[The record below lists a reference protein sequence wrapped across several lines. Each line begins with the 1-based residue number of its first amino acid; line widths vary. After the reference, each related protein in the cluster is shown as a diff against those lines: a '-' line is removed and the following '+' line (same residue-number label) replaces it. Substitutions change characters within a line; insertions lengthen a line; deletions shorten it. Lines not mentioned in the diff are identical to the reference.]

1 MPWWAWTW
9 PLAALVMFG
18 TSVFVGLPDPLTM
31 AAGVA
36 LIAAVFAAVYH
47 AEIIAHRVGE
57 PYGTL
62 TLALAVTVIETA
74 LIVSLMLA
82 APGDKSDLARDTVF
96 AAVMIICNGVVGL
109 CLLFGGIRH
118 REQGFQLESA
128 LAALA
133 VLAALTVLTLVV
145 PNLTTSTPGPVFAT
159 SQLAFAAC
167 ASLVLY
173 GSFLFFQTVSHRE
186 YFLLPD
192 GCDEHVHAA
201 PPSSSQT
208 LLSLFV
214 LIATLVAIVGLAKA
228 LSPTL
233 ETWVARI
240 GAPKAVVGILV
251 AALVLM
257 PESLAAVRAPR
268 ANRLQTSMNF
278 GARLRAGNDRSD
290 HPGGCDPFN
299 RSRPAPDA
307 WPRCQGGRTPRAHA
321 PGCGHHVRDRAYD
334 GAPGRRA
341 PGYLRGFSVL
351 GSGALNV
358 GAPQVHALVRL
369 SRVGSTKDDGE
380 AAQNFRST
388 K

>member
-1 MPWWAWTW
+1 
-9 PLAALVMFG
+9 
-18 TSVFVGLPDPLTM
+18 
-31 AAGVA
+31 
-36 LIAAVFAAVYH
+36 
-47 AEIIAHRVGE
+47 
-57 PYGTL
+57 
-62 TLALAVTVIETA
+62 
-74 LIVSLMLA
+74 
-82 APGDKSDLARDTVF
+82 
-96 AAVMIICNGVVGL
+96 CNGVVGL

-145 PNLTTSTPGPVFAT
+145 PNMTTSTPGPVFAT

-257 PESLAAVRAPR
+257 PESLAAVRAAR
-268 ANRLQTSMNF
+268 ANRLQTSLNLALGSALASIGLTIPVVAMVSLAS
-278 GARLRAGNDRSD
+278 GWTLTLGI
-290 HPGGCDPFN
+290 
-299 RSRPAPDA
+299 DA
-307 WPRCQGGRTPRAHA
+307 KSTVLLVLSLMVATQSLSTGRTTVLQGVVHLVIFA
-321 PGCGHHVRDRAYD
+321 AY
-334 GAPGRRA
+334 
-341 PGYLRGFSVL
+341 
-351 GSGALNV
+351 
-358 GAPQVHALVRL
+358 
-369 SRVGSTKDDGE
+369 
-380 AAQNFRST
+380 
-388 K
+388 